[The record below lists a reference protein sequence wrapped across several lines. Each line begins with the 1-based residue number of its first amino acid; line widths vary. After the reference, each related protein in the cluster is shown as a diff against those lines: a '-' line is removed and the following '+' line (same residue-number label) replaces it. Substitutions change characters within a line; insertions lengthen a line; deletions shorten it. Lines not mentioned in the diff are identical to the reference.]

1 MFPYQDAK
9 LPIEERID
17 DLLGRMTLREKIL
30 QTDQYFSGDF
40 TTQDENGQVTAM
52 DLDRLDKLLQGYSA
66 GSVQLR
72 GMDAAQANTVQ
83 RYAIE
88 KTRLGIPFLFSEEAL
103 HGLMT
108 NRATSFPQQIG
119 LAATFHPELGREMGH
134 AIATETRA
142 MGIHETYSPVM
153 DLIRDPRYGR
163 GEESYG
169 EDTHL

>member
-40 TTQDENGQVTAM
+40 TAQDENGQVTAM
-52 DLDRLDKLLQGYSA
+52 DLDRLDTLLQGCSV

-83 RYAIE
+83 RYAME
-88 KTRLGIPFLFSEEAL
+88 KTLSL
-103 HGLMT
+103 
-108 NRATSFPQQIG
+108 
-119 LAATFHPELGREMGH
+119 
-134 AIATETRA
+134 
-142 MGIHETYSPVM
+142 IH
-153 DLIRDPRYGR
+153 I
-163 GEESYG
+163 
-169 EDTHL
+169 